1 MRMTRL
7 PIPACI
13 LIPLL
18 LAGCATP
25 QPAAPPAAPMFPRPG
40 VGAPA
45 SLTCPSPAEISP
57 TVPENLAP
65 PSPGHLVRTD
75 FSQLPH
81 WDQGLSPATWN
92 AFLESCT
99 RLSQNTPWS
108 SLCQQAI
115 SLGAFDALTMRR
127 FFERAFDP
135 WQVLN
140 PDESA
145 QGLITGYYEPLL
157 QGSLTRTT
165 VYRFPLY
172 GPPPDLLTIDL
183 GDLAPDLKG
192 RHLRGRLEGNRVVPY
207 FSRAEIDLKD
217 GPLTGHELLWVDN
230 PVKLFFLQ
238 IQGSG
243 VIQLRDG
250 RRLHVGYADQNGH
263 PFRSIARYLIEQ
275 GRLPLA
281 QASMQGIE
289 AWARSHPQDLQPVLN
304 QNPSFV
310 FFRLLPP
317 DLPGP
322 LGTLGVPLTG
332 QASLA
337 VDTQTIP
344 LGAPVFLST
353 TWPGRH
359 QPLNRL
365 MMAQDTGG
373 AIRGA
378 VRADFFWGFGVEAE
392 EAAGHMKQAGQ
403 LWLLYPHGMQPP
415 ATH

>member
-7 PIPACI
+7 LISACI
-13 LIPLL
+13 LVPFL

-25 QPAAPPAAPMFPRPG
+25 PPAPQPAAPALRPS
-40 VGAPA
+40 VGAPV
-45 SLTCPSPAEISP
+45 SPACPAPVETGSP
-57 TVPENLAP
+57 LAENP
-65 PSPGHLVRTD
+65 VRPSPGHLVRTD
-75 FSQLPH
+75 FSQLPQ

-99 RLSQNTPWS
+99 RLSRDAPWS
-108 SLCQQAI
+108 SLCQQAVA
-115 SLGAFDALTMRR
+115 LGPFDALTMRR
-127 FFERAFDP
+127 FFERSFDP
-135 WQVLN
+135 WQILN
-140 PDESA
+140 SDESS

-157 QGSLTRTT
+157 QGSLTRTA

-172 GPPPDLLTIDL
+172 SPPPDLLTIDL

-207 FSRAEIDLKD
+207 FSRAEIGLED

-289 AWARSHPQDLQPVLN
+289 AWARSHPRDLQAVLN

-322 LGTLGVPLTG
+322 LGTLGVPLTS

-337 VDTQTIP
+337 VDTQVIP

>member
-7 PIPACI
+7 LISVCI
-13 LIPLL
+13 LVPFL

-25 QPAAPPAAPMFPRPG
+25 SPAPQPAAPAPRLSAGTP
-40 VGAPA
+40 V
-45 SLTCPSPAEISP
+45 SPACPAPVETGSP
-57 TVPENLAP
+57 LAENLAR

-75 FSQLPH
+75 FSQLPQ
-81 WDQGLSPATWN
+81 WDQGISPATWN
-92 AFLESCT
+92 AFLKSCT
-99 RLSQNTPWS
+99 RLSQNSPWS
-108 SLCQQAI
+108 SPCQQAAA
-115 SLGAFDALTMRR
+115 LGPFDALTMRR
-127 FFERAFDP
+127 FFERSFDP
-135 WQVLN
+135 WQILN
-140 PDESA
+140 PDESS

-157 QGSLTRTT
+157 QGSLTRTA

-172 GPPPDLLTIDL
+172 GPPPYLLTIDL

-263 PFRSIARYLIEQ
+263 PFRCIARYLIEQ

>member
-7 PIPACI
+7 LISACI
-13 LIPLL
+13 LVPFL

-25 QPAAPPAAPMFPRPG
+25 PPAPQSAASAPRPG
-40 VGAPA
+40 VCAPV
-45 SLTCPSPAEISP
+45 SPTCPQPVKTVSTPA
-57 TVPENLAP
+57 ENLALP
-65 PSPGHLVRTD
+65 PPGHLVRTD

-81 WDQGLSPATWN
+81 WDSGLSPATWN

-99 RLSQNTPWS
+99 RLSQDAPWT
-108 SLCQQAI
+108 SLCQQATA
-115 SLGAFDALTMRR
+115 LGPFDALTMRR
-127 FFERAFDP
+127 FFEHSFDP
-135 WQVLN
+135 WQILN
-140 PDESA
+140 PDESP

-157 QGSLTRTT
+157 QGSLTRTA

-192 RHLRGRLEGNRVVPY
+192 RHLRGRLVGNRVVPY
-207 FSRAEIDLKD
+207 FSRAEIDLED

-243 VIQLRDG
+243 VVQLRDG

-263 PFRSIARYLIEQ
+263 PFRSIARYLMEQ
-275 GRLPLA
+275 GQLSLA

-289 AWARSHPQDLQPVLN
+289 AWARSHPQDLQAVLN

-337 VDTQTIP
+337 VDTQVIP

-353 TWPGRH
+353 TWPGRN
-359 QPLNRL
+359 QPLDRL

-403 LWLLYPHGMQPP
+403 LWLLYPHGVQPP
-415 ATH
+415 AAH